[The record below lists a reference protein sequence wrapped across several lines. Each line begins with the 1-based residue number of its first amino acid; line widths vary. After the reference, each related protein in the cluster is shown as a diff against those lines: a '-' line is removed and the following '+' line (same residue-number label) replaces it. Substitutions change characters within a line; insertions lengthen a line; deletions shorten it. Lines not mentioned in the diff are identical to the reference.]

1 VTGHKANGDPTS
13 GDPAWSSLLEPPYS
27 RELLADLH
35 AGALEEELAS
45 ALWPR
50 VRAEQSA
57 VAVLAGLDA
66 TVRQLRA
73 AAEHPAAMPIPAGVA
88 ARIDA
93 ALAEQGAQPVAVT
106 DLAAVRARRRRRGA
120 YAGAALVAAAA
131 AVAGAVSLN
140 AVLGSNAVPGTPQAG
155 GPRTVGGT
163 ATVEP
168 GLGRPGTAGAG
179 RAGPPRPR
187 AAQRRGRVGWMPAS
201 QRLACRDDGAQGR
214 AGAAQREAGHPAAAA
229 DRSCCGVQRAGGRAG
244 VLSTECRHPE
254 QGGDRRPLRPAANTR
269 NKRPGTGVES

>member
-1 VTGHKANGDPTS
+1 MTGHKANGDA
-13 GDPAWSSLLEPPYS
+13 AWSSLLEPPYS

-57 VAVLAGLDA
+57 GAVLAGLDA

-155 GPRTVGGT
+155 APAPSAAPPPLNLGSG
-163 ATVEP
+163 
-168 GLGRPGTAGAG
+168 GLGPQALAVLGRHDLGPLSDEAVLAGCLQANGLPAATMVLGAAPVLLTGKQGILLLLPTG
-179 RAGPPRPR
+179 RAAVFSALVVGPECSAQN
-187 AAQRRGRVGWMPAS
+187 AATRSKVEI
-201 QRLACRDDGAQGR
+201 GAR
-214 AGAAQREAGHPAAAA
+214 
-229 DRSCCGVQRAGGRAG
+229 
-244 VLSTECRHPE
+244 
-254 QGGDRRPLRPAANTR
+254 
-269 NKRPGTGVES
+269 

>member
-1 VTGHKANGDPTS
+1 MTGHKANGDPTS

-155 GPRTVGGT
+155 APAPSAAPPPLNLGSG
-163 ATVEP
+163 
-168 GLGRPGTAGAG
+168 GLGPQALAVLGRHDLGPLSDEAVLAGCLQANGLPAATMVLRAAPVLLNGKQGILLLLPTG
-179 RAGPPRPR
+179 RAAVFSALVVGPECSAQN
-187 AAQRRGRVGWMPAS
+187 AATRSKVEI
-201 QRLACRDDGAQGR
+201 GAR
-214 AGAAQREAGHPAAAA
+214 
-229 DRSCCGVQRAGGRAG
+229 
-244 VLSTECRHPE
+244 
-254 QGGDRRPLRPAANTR
+254 
-269 NKRPGTGVES
+269 

>member
-1 VTGHKANGDPTS
+1 MTGHKANGDPTS

-57 VAVLAGLDA
+57 GAVLAGLDA

-155 GPRTVGGT
+155 APAPSAAPPPLNLGSG
-163 ATVEP
+163 
-168 GLGRPGTAGAG
+168 GLGPQALAVLGRHDLGPLSDEAVLAGCLQANGLPAATMVLGAAPVLLNGKQGILLLLPTG
-179 RAGPPRPR
+179 RAAVFTALVVGPECSAQN
-187 AAQRRGRVGWMPAS
+187 AATRSKVEI
-201 QRLACRDDGAQGR
+201 GAR
-214 AGAAQREAGHPAAAA
+214 
-229 DRSCCGVQRAGGRAG
+229 
-244 VLSTECRHPE
+244 
-254 QGGDRRPLRPAANTR
+254 
-269 NKRPGTGVES
+269 

>member
-1 VTGHKANGDPTS
+1 M
-13 GDPAWSSLLEPPYS
+13 LEPPYS

-57 VAVLAGLDA
+57 GAVLAGLDA

-155 GPRTVGGT
+155 APAPSAAPPPLNLGSG
-163 ATVEP
+163 
-168 GLGRPGTAGAG
+168 GLGPQALAVLGRHDLGPLSDEAVLAGCLQANGLPAATMVLGAAPVLLNGKQGILLLLPTG
-179 RAGPPRPR
+179 RAAVFSALVVGPECSAQN
-187 AAQRRGRVGWMPAS
+187 AATRSKVEI
-201 QRLACRDDGAQGR
+201 GAR
-214 AGAAQREAGHPAAAA
+214 
-229 DRSCCGVQRAGGRAG
+229 
-244 VLSTECRHPE
+244 
-254 QGGDRRPLRPAANTR
+254 
-269 NKRPGTGVES
+269 